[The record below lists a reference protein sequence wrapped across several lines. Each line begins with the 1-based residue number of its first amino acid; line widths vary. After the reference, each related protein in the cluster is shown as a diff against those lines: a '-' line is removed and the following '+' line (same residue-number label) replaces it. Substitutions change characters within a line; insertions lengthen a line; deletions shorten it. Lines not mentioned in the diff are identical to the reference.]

1 MLPLDTVTVTRIHSV
16 ASITWNL
23 RASPTGRFQKV
34 CRVQVASSSPAL
46 PVALCLPAF
55 ASASDCRSASPLPL
69 PTRST
74 LPLCLDPPT
83 PPRPVERDQHLPE
96 ARRAEKTGCVRGR
109 VTWIPQRGF
118 YRLTW
123 LQIQDQDVP
132 RHEGKKISAF
142 DVIMLQMS
150 KEPRYRKLLSPRRF
164 LVIAF
169 KDSPQGPGRC

>member
-1 MLPLDTVTVTRIHSV
+1 MALL
-16 ASITWNL
+16 
-23 RASPTGRFQKV
+23 ASPGTFERRPQLPEGLPSPSRFFPA
-34 CRVQVASSSPAL
+34 RPSSRP
-46 PVALCLPAF
+46 LPAGLRF
-55 ASASDCRSASPLPL
+55 GLGLPASPLPL

-118 YRLTW
+118 NRLTW
-123 LQIQDQDVP
+123 RQIQDQDVP
-132 RHEGKKISAF
+132 KHEGKKISAF

-150 KEPRYRKLLSPRRF
+150 KEPRYRKLLSSRRF